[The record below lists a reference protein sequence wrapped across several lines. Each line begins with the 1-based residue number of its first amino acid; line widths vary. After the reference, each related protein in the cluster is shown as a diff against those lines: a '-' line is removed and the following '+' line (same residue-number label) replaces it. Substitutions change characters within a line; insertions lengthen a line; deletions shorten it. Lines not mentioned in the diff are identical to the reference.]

1 MGRKK
6 VTITEVAKE
15 AGVSLATVSRI
26 FNNKEGKIK
35 ISETTKQKVLK
46 AAAHLGYQTNP
57 FAAALRAQKTG
68 IIGILIRD
76 LKDPFLIEL
85 LKKVQ
90 QQVQSRGM
98 DVLIG
103 HTDYEETTAERQLN
117 VMMNH
122 WFDGV
127 ILLDYVAAQHP
138 FVDVLKQYQ
147 TPYVSLTGDASYAL
161 WPIVHV
167 DDAVGMQLAVA
178 HLTDLG
184 HKNIGFVGKAVSG
197 VEHRLSLFYQY
208 VPSANAMFV
217 KEDMNNSDELYQ
229 FINELAHHPE
239 PPTALICATD
249 YIALKV
255 IHCAWQN
262 GLHVPADLSVI
273 GFDDITEASEAHP
286 PLTTIH
292 QPMEKMAEKAVNLL
306 LQQIQDQQEI
316 DQIQYK
322 MAPVLVERETTKR
335 MN

>member
-1 MGRKK
+1 
-6 VTITEVAKE
+6 
-15 AGVSLATVSRI
+15 
-26 FNNKEGKIK
+26 
-35 ISETTKQKVLK
+35 
-46 AAAHLGYQTNP
+46 
-57 FAAALRAQKTG
+57 
-68 IIGILIRD
+68 
-76 LKDPFLIEL
+76 
-85 LKKVQ
+85 
-90 QQVQSRGM
+90 M

-103 HTDYEETTAERQLN
+103 HTDYEEATAERQLN

-147 TPYVSLTGDASYAL
+147 TPYVSLTGDASSAL

-167 DDAVGMQLAVA
+167 DDAVGMKLAVA

-184 HKNIGFVGKAVSG
+184 HKKIGFVGKAVSG

-208 VPSANAMFV
+208 VPSANVKFV

-273 GFDDITEASEAHP
+273 GFDDITEVSEAHP
-286 PLTTIH
+286 PLTTIR

>member
-147 TPYVSLTGDASYAL
+147 TPYVSLTGDASSAL
-161 WPIVHV
+161 WPIVP
-167 DDAVGMQLAVA
+167 MFPSL
-178 HLTDLG
+178 
-184 HKNIGFVGKAVSG
+184 VSY
-197 VEHRLSLFYQY
+197 RLYLLHSEQIM
-208 VPSANAMFV
+208 A
-217 KEDMNNSDELYQ
+217 KES
-229 FINELAHHPE
+229 FR
-239 PPTALICATD
+239 
-249 YIALKV
+249 
-255 IHCAWQN
+255 
-262 GLHVPADLSVI
+262 
-273 GFDDITEASEAHP
+273 
-286 PLTTIH
+286 
-292 QPMEKMAEKAVNLL
+292 
-306 LQQIQDQQEI
+306 
-316 DQIQYK
+316 
-322 MAPVLVERETTKR
+322 ER
-335 MN
+335 

>member
-26 FNNKEGKIK
+26 FNNKDGKIK
-35 ISETTKQKVLK
+35 ISEKTKQKVLK

-138 FVDVLKQYQ
+138 
-147 TPYVSLTGDASYAL
+147 
-161 WPIVHV
+161 IVHV

-208 VPSANAMFV
+208 VPSANAKFV
-217 KEDMNNSDELYQ
+217 KEDMNNSDELY
-229 FINELAHHPE
+229 
-239 PPTALICATD
+239 
-249 YIALKV
+249 
-255 IHCAWQN
+255 
-262 GLHVPADLSVI
+262 
-273 GFDDITEASEAHP
+273 
-286 PLTTIH
+286 
-292 QPMEKMAEKAVNLL
+292 
-306 LQQIQDQQEI
+306 
-316 DQIQYK
+316 
-322 MAPVLVERETTKR
+322 
-335 MN
+335 